1 MIESEVKTIIKNN
14 LDILEAV
21 LNMMTIADVDKVEFN
36 CNKQRVLELR
46 AICML
51 AYYHLTGEDLQT
63 EPFNKKGE

>member
-1 MIESEVKTIIKNN
+1 MIKSEVKTIIKNN
-14 LDILEAV
+14 LDMLEAV
-21 LNMMTIADVDKVEFN
+21 LNVMTITDVDKVDLKWS
-36 CNKQRVLELR
+36 KQRVLELR

>member
-1 MIESEVKTIIKNN
+1 MIESEVKMIIKKN

-21 LNMMTIADVDKVEFN
+21 LKMMSNTDCDTVDFRWD
-36 CNKQRVLELR
+36 KQRVLELR

-63 EPFNKKGE
+63 EPFNEKGE